1 MAGGL
6 MQLVAF
12 GAQDVYLSSNP
23 QVTFFKVVH
32 RRHTSFAMESIE
44 QVFNGSA
51 DFGRKV
57 TANISRNGD
66 LIHKAYLRVELPAIS
81 VPEGTAFR
89 WLNWIGHILIKTV
102 DIDIGGQRIDRHYGD
117 WMHIWNELTQTPGHQ
132 LGYASMLGNTPELTQ
147 IYDNTFG
154 TAGRGAMTVP
164 SKTLW
169 IPLEFWWCRNPGL
182 ALPLIALQYHEVKI
196 NLEFNDAKNCFWA
209 GRNTALTASDP
220 PTWTTNLN
228 LVSTPSL
235 ATASLFIDYI
245 FLDTDERRRFASAP
259 HEYLI
264 EQLQFGGDESTSQT
278 SNNFKLNFNHPC
290 KEIVWV
296 VQPDDNISE
305 SAPFGKQWFNYT
317 DKVMASP
324 SPSVTDAMPGIASG
338 GTYGV
343 YIPVAA
349 DGGENPTARA
359 KLSLNGHERL
369 SERDGEYWNLV
380 QTYQHHEN
388 VPSKGINVYSF
399 ALKPEEHQPSGSC
412 NMSRIDN
419 ANLTINLT
427 TNAVNLNGSPRS
439 VKSKIADTFMVLLD
453 VYDPAVFGDK
463 VIIST
468 NGYARC
474 NTGRIHAMILDAGG
488 LTVDHINRVP
498 LDNRRKNLR
507 VASISMQNGN
517 RMSSVEIDPPEE
529 LKTYFDEMPAFLRW
543 DSNYLRFVSDKYNIN
558 GTRGENVSIVNKFRD
573 AAVKLKTAII
583 EDIEYSRHLVTL
595 NQLRDDYIQI
605 NKLVHSQYPEH
616 FDMYDDSADKV
627 YRYTPKF
634 IDQCLSKLPP
644 VNYGDVMHGPLAL
657 STTYRTDES
666 SRVFYMK
673 RGDYDEKEIV
683 LDMDFLEHFKSSR
696 AVDVDSGSPI
706 IQVGDSKIVLR
717 AYVWTNLLKRKVP
730 HGFKVGIRNGNPMD
744 VRASNL
750 VLIDEGVRQR
760 RKTVVEGFNDDLV
773 RMIDPDATAYSRISK
788 NGEMYFVFVDFTIH
802 RVMPALCM
810 EPRNVSVLR
819 PKMLL
824 REYVWNGL
832 STSGDGSSGVVVPLN
847 YDMFD
852 VRTSNLVK
860 VHGLSS
866 SKSFSAPASSDV
878 PSVVRA
884 RVPWEFMPF
893 GLKYCFNK
901 AQSMEGFNQ
910 SKMIDPK
917 TKHWYL
923 SIKEDAGID
932 SVKVAKIE
940 ESLGACYRALVE
952 FPGVGR
958 FPPDSP
964 PIDVFQTF
972 DALSVRKGEQSKTF
986 MVLMDDYYPAVFGN
1000 ELTISTN
1007 GYAKC
1012 NVGHIHTMNHDA
1024 GVTVDHINRIPL
1036 DNRRKNLRVATTMSV
1051 QNGNRVSSVEIDPPE
1066 ELKPYFDEMPA
1077 FLRWDRNY
1085 LRFVSDKY
1093 NINCT
1098 RSEKVSIVNKFRDA
1112 AVKLKTAI
1120 IEDIEYSRHLATLNQ
1135 LRDDYIQIN
1144 KLVHSLYPEHFDMYD
1159 DSTDKPYIPGILAK
1173 SGSSGSPTISF
1184 SNAPDTGLFNPVA
1197 RTLGVVA
1204 GGTEMV
1210 RVSDTT
1216 VSLMGD
1222 LVVSSNIVPMT
1233 NATQY
1238 IGTSTM
1244 HFKEAWIDELHISS
1258 NTLYIGDTP
1267 VLCADNDAVSIR
1279 ADPGQGITLTTT
1291 GDGETSLVSAKE
1303 VNVVSEGGVT
1313 MRVSGPIGRVNI
1325 QSSGAGGT
1333 VNLGAEKE
1341 IVMTAPLT
1349 TISSNMIVKGD
1360 LTVEGTQLTVN
1371 TQTVTVE
1378 DNIIVLN
1385 SGVAFISVLGYSDN
1399 YTPGASITFQRGI
1412 DNTRMGKMYF
1422 SVQNT
1427 TSLTGTLLKA
1437 MTIDYNGNVGI
1448 GTSTPQSK
1456 LHVVGGDSIFDGT
1469 VAVTGYL
1476 KPKTI
1481 SFDDYGNGYA
1491 GLNSDG
1497 YSTQEVVHIT
1507 SLPYSGYVN
1516 NFAITNGWGGYQNIC
1531 GLTWNTW
1538 NIGNNQYQRYDNTKL
1553 GWAMLNSGGNLDFYC
1568 VGDGFTGSDN
1578 IPAGARNHPL
1588 AITPNGITVGGTI
1601 NGNGSGLTA
1610 LNANNISSGTLDL
1623 ARIPNLD
1630 ASKVTT
1636 GTLNATRIPNLDA
1649 SKVTTG
1655 TLNATRIPNL
1665 DASKV
1670 TTGTLNATR
1679 IPNLDAS
1686 KVTTGTLHATR
1697 IPNLDASKVTTGTL
1711 NATRIPNLDASK
1723 VTAGTLNATRIPN
1736 LDASKVTTGT
1746 LHATRIPNLDA
1757 SKVTTGTLHA
1767 TRIPN
1772 LDASK
1777 ITAGTISEAR
1787 LPVVNIQAIKGQPCS
1802 YAFEDGFYVFSLR
1815 CSMERASKGFPDLQK
1830 WNKFV
1835 RETLENFDVDPP
1847 CGIIHGDVK
1856 LENMIYCA
1864 KDDRYRLID
1873 WARLPTMM
1881 TCARVHVFN
1890 LAVRSILGGIIMFK
1904 LDKVTDK
1911 KLRLDILDGTWYLK
1925 VPIPHSDE
1933 AFDIDIAIESG
1944 FSFRH
1949 MKP

>member
-147 IYDNTFG
+147 IYDNCFG
-154 TAGRGAMTVP
+154 TSGRGAMTVP

-209 GRNTALTASDP
+209 GRNTALTSSDP

-439 VKSKIADTFMVLLD
+439 VKSKTANTFMVMMD

-474 NTGRIHAMILDAGG
+474 NAGHIHAMILDAGG
-488 LTVDHINRVP
+488 LTVDHINRIP

-507 VASISMQNGN
+507 VASISVQNGN
-517 RMSSVEIDPPEE
+517 RMTSAEIDPPEE
-529 LKTYFDEMPAFLRW
+529 LKPYFDEMPAFLRW
-543 DSNYLRFVSDKYNIN
+543 DRNYIRFVSDKYSIN
-558 GTRGENVSIVNKFRD
+558 GTRSEKVSIVNKFRD
-573 AAVKLKTAII
+573 AAVKLKTMII

-634 IDQCLSKLPP
+634 IDQCLSKLPA

-673 RGDYDEKEIV
+673 REDYDEKEIV

-696 AVDVDSGSPI
+696 AVDMDSGSPI
-706 IQVGDSKIVLR
+706 IRVGDSKIVLR

-773 RMIDPDATAYSRISK
+773 RMIDPDATAYSRTSK
-788 NGEMYFVFVDFTIH
+788 NGEMYFVCVDFTIH

-832 STSGDGSSGVVVPLN
+832 LTSGDGSSGVVVPLN

-884 RVPWEFMPF
+884 RVPWEFMLF

-901 AQSMEGFNQ
+901 AQSIEGFNQ

-940 ESLGACYRALVE
+940 ESLGACYQALVE

-972 DALSVRKGEQSKTF
+972 AALSVRKGEQSKTF
-986 MVLMDDYYPAVFGN
+986 MVLMDGYYPAVFGN

-1012 NVGHIHTMNHDA
+1012 NVGHIHTMIHDA

-1036 DNRRKNLRVATTMSV
+1036 DNRSKNLRVATTMSV
-1051 QNGNRVSSVEIDPPE
+1051 QNGNRVSSVEIAPPE
-1066 ELKPYFDEMPA
+1066 DLKPYFDEMPT

-1093 NINCT
+1093 SINGT
-1098 RSEKVSIVNKFRDA
+1098 RSKKVSIVNKFRDA
-1112 AVKLKTAI
+1112 AVKLKNAI

-1159 DSTDKPYIPGILAK
+1159 DSTDKVYRGTPEFIEQCLAK
-1173 SGSSGSPTISF
+1173 LQ
-1184 SNAPDTGLFNPVA
+1184 A
-1197 RTLGVVA
+1197 
-1204 GGTEMV
+1204 
-1210 RVSDTT
+1210 
-1216 VSLMGD
+1216 
-1222 LVVSSNIVPMT
+1222 
-1233 NATQY
+1233 
-1238 IGTSTM
+1238 
-1244 HFKEAWIDELHISS
+1244 
-1258 NTLYIGDTP
+1258 
-1267 VLCADNDAVSIR
+1267 
-1279 ADPGQGITLTTT
+1279 
-1291 GDGETSLVSAKE
+1291 AKE
-1303 VNVVSEGGVT
+1303 GDV
-1313 MRVSGPIGRVNI
+1313 
-1325 QSSGAGGT
+1325 
-1333 VNLGAEKE
+1333 
-1341 IVMTAPLT
+1341 
-1349 TISSNMIVKGD
+1349 MIV
-1360 LTVEGTQLTVN
+1360 LH
-1371 TQTVTVE
+1371 
-1378 DNIIVLN
+1378 
-1385 SGVAFISVLGYSDN
+1385 
-1399 YTPGASITFQRGI
+1399 PG
-1412 DNTRMGKMYF
+1412 
-1422 SVQNT
+1422 
-1427 TSLTGTLLKA
+1427 
-1437 MTIDYNGNVGI
+1437 
-1448 GTSTPQSK
+1448 
-1456 LHVVGGDSIFDGT
+1456 
-1469 VAVTGYL
+1469 
-1476 KPKTI
+1476 
-1481 SFDDYGNGYA
+1481 
-1491 GLNSDG
+1491 
-1497 YSTQEVVHIT
+1497 
-1507 SLPYSGYVN
+1507 
-1516 NFAITNGWGGYQNIC
+1516 
-1531 GLTWNTW
+1531 
-1538 NIGNNQYQRYDNTKL
+1538 
-1553 GWAMLNSGGNLDFYC
+1553 
-1568 VGDGFTGSDN
+1568 
-1578 IPAGARNHPL
+1578 
-1588 AITPNGITVGGTI
+1588 
-1601 NGNGSGLTA
+1601 
-1610 LNANNISSGTLDL
+1610 
-1623 ARIPNLD
+1623 
-1630 ASKVTT
+1630 
-1636 GTLNATRIPNLDA
+1636 
-1649 SKVTTG
+1649 
-1655 TLNATRIPNL
+1655 
-1665 DASKV
+1665 
-1670 TTGTLNATR
+1670 
-1679 IPNLDAS
+1679 
-1686 KVTTGTLHATR
+1686 
-1697 IPNLDASKVTTGTL
+1697 
-1711 NATRIPNLDASK
+1711 
-1723 VTAGTLNATRIPN
+1723 
-1736 LDASKVTTGT
+1736 
-1746 LHATRIPNLDA
+1746 
-1757 SKVTTGTLHA
+1757 
-1767 TRIPN
+1767 
-1772 LDASK
+1772 
-1777 ITAGTISEAR
+1777 SE
-1787 LPVVNIQAIKGQPCS
+1787 
-1802 YAFEDGFYVFSLR
+1802 
-1815 CSMERASKGFPDLQK
+1815 
-1830 WNKFV
+1830 
-1835 RETLENFDVDPP
+1835 
-1847 CGIIHGDVK
+1847 
-1856 LENMIYCA
+1856 
-1864 KDDRYRLID
+1864 
-1873 WARLPTMM
+1873 
-1881 TCARVHVFN
+1881 
-1890 LAVRSILGGIIMFK
+1890 
-1904 LDKVTDK
+1904 
-1911 KLRLDILDGTWYLK
+1911 
-1925 VPIPHSDE
+1925 
-1933 AFDIDIAIESG
+1933 
-1944 FSFRH
+1944 RH
-1949 MKP
+1949 LSP

>member
-147 IYDNTFG
+147 IYDNCFG

-169 IPLEFWWCRNPGL
+169 IPLEFWWCKNPGL

-209 GRNTALTASDP
+209 GRNSALTASDP
-220 PTWTTNLN
+220 TIWATNLN

-343 YIPVAA
+343 YILVAA

-359 KLSLNGHERL
+359 KLSLNRHERL

-427 TNAVNLNGSPRS
+427 TNAVNHNGSPRS
-439 VKSKIADTFMVLLD
+439 VKSKTANTFMVLMD
-453 VYDPAVFGDK
+453 VYDPAVFGDN

-468 NGYARC
+468 NGYERC
-474 NTGRIHAMILDAGG
+474 NAGHIHAMILDAGG
-488 LTVDHINRVP
+488 LTVDHINRIP
-498 LDNRRKNLR
+498 LDNRIKNLR
-507 VASISMQNGN
+507 VANMSVQNSN
-517 RMSSVEIDPPEE
+517 RMPSAEIDPPEE
-529 LKTYFDEMPAFLRW
+529 LKPYFDEMPVFLRW
-543 DSNYLRFVSDKYNIN
+543 DRNYLRFVSDKYNIN
-558 GTRGENVSIVNKFRD
+558 GTRSEKVSIVNKFRD

-583 EDIEYSRHLVTL
+583 EDIEYSQHLATL

-616 FDMYDDSADKV
+616 FDMYDDNADKV
-627 YRYTPKF
+627 YRCTPEF
-634 IDQCLSKLPP
+634 VDQCLSKLPA
-644 VNYGDVMHGPLAL
+644 VNYGDVFHGPLAL

-666 SRVFYMK
+666 SSVCYMK

-683 LDMDFLEHFKSSR
+683 FDMDFLEHFKSCR

-706 IQVGDSKIVLR
+706 IRVGDSKIVLR

-730 HGFKVGIRNGNPMD
+730 HGFKVGIRIGNPMD

-773 RMIDPDATAYSRISK
+773 RMIDPDATAYSHTSK

-893 GLKYCFNK
+893 NK

-923 SIKEDAGID
+923 SIKANAGID

-958 FPPDSP
+958 FPPDSS

-972 DALSVRKGEQSKTF
+972 AALSVRKGEQSKTF
-986 MVLMDDYYPAVFGN
+986 MVLMDGYYPDVFGN

-1012 NVGHIHTMNHDA
+1012 NVGHIHTMIHDA

-1051 QNGNRVSSVEIDPPE
+1051 SSVEIAPPE

-1077 FLRWDRNY
+1077 FLRWDSNY

-1093 NINCT
+1093 SINGT
-1098 RSEKVSIVNKFRDA
+1098 RSKKVSIVNKFRDA
-1112 AVKLKTAI
+1112 AVKLKNAI

-1144 KLVHSLYPEHFDMYD
+1144 KLVLSLYPEHFDMYD
-1159 DSTDKPYIPGILAK
+1159 DSTDKVYRGTPEFIEQCLAK
-1173 SGSSGSPTISF
+1173 LQ
-1184 SNAPDTGLFNPVA
+1184 AA
-1197 RTLGVVA
+1197 K
-1204 GGTEMV
+1204 E
-1210 RVSDTT
+1210 
-1216 VSLMGD
+1216 GD
-1222 LVVSSNIVPMT
+1222 V
-1233 NATQY
+1233 
-1238 IGTSTM
+1238 M
-1244 HFKEAWIDELHISS
+1244 HR
-1258 NTLYIGDTP
+1258 
-1267 VLCADNDAVSIR
+1267 R
-1279 ADPGQGITLTTT
+1279 ADVP
-1291 GDGETSLVSAKE
+1291 S
-1303 VNVVSEGGVT
+1303 VVRDRVPWEFMPFGLKYCFNKSQSMEGF
-1313 MRVSGPIGRVNI
+1313 N
-1325 QSSGAGGT
+1325 
-1333 VNLGAEKE
+1333 
-1341 IVMTAPLT
+1341 
-1349 TISSNMIVKGD
+1349 
-1360 LTVEGTQLTVN
+1360 
-1371 TQTVTVE
+1371 
-1378 DNIIVLN
+1378 
-1385 SGVAFISVLGYSDN
+1385 
-1399 YTPGASITFQRGI
+1399 
-1412 DNTRMGKMYF
+1412 
-1422 SVQNT
+1422 
-1427 TSLTGTLLKA
+1427 
-1437 MTIDYNGNVGI
+1437 
-1448 GTSTPQSK
+1448 QSK
-1456 LHVVGGDSIFDGT
+1456 IIDPTKHW
-1469 VAVTGYL
+1469 YL
-1476 KPKTI
+1476 SKK
-1481 SFDDYGNGYA
+1481 S
-1491 GLNSDG
+1491 
-1497 YSTQEVVHIT
+1497 
-1507 SLPYSGYVN
+1507 
-1516 NFAITNGWGGYQNIC
+1516 
-1531 GLTWNTW
+1531 
-1538 NIGNNQYQRYDNTKL
+1538 
-1553 GWAMLNSGGNLDFYC
+1553 
-1568 VGDGFTGSDN
+1568 
-1578 IPAGARNHPL
+1578 
-1588 AITPNGITVGGTI
+1588 
-1601 NGNGSGLTA
+1601 
-1610 LNANNISSGTLDL
+1610 
-1623 ARIPNLD
+1623 D
-1630 ASKVTT
+1630 ASVDS
-1636 GTLNATRIPNLDA
+1636 R
-1649 SKVTTG
+1649 
-1655 TLNATRIPNL
+1655 
-1665 DASKV
+1665 
-1670 TTGTLNATR
+1670 
-1679 IPNLDAS
+1679 
-1686 KVTTGTLHATR
+1686 
-1697 IPNLDASKVTTGTL
+1697 
-1711 NATRIPNLDASK
+1711 
-1723 VTAGTLNATRIPN
+1723 
-1736 LDASKVTTGT
+1736 
-1746 LHATRIPNLDA
+1746 
-1757 SKVTTGTLHA
+1757 
-1767 TRIPN
+1767 
-1772 LDASK
+1772 
-1777 ITAGTISEAR
+1777 
-1787 LPVVNIQAIKGQPCS
+1787 QC
-1802 YAFEDGFYVFSLR
+1802 
-1815 CSMERASKGFPDLQK
+1815 
-1830 WNKFV
+1830 
-1835 RETLENFDVDPP
+1835 RE
-1847 CGIIHGDVK
+1847 G
-1856 LENMIYCA
+1856 
-1864 KDDRYRLID
+1864 
-1873 WARLPTMM
+1873 
-1881 TCARVHVFN
+1881 
-1890 LAVRSILGGIIMFK
+1890 
-1904 LDKVTDK
+1904 
-1911 KLRLDILDGTWYLK
+1911 
-1925 VPIPHSDE
+1925 
-1933 AFDIDIAIESG
+1933 
-1944 FSFRH
+1944 
-1949 MKP
+1949 